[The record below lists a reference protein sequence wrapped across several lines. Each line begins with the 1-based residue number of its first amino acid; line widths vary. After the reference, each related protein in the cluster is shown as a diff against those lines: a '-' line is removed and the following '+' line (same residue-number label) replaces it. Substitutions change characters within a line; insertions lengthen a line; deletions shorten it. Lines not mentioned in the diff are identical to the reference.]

1 MKKEETVTFTHQ
13 DANEKYDEKGNIIY
27 KDKLLSTIH
36 KLNQNLGHYKKDL
49 FLTWLFVALETLCE
63 ILIPFIMQYL
73 IDEINVQNGL
83 PNLTNVAL
91 WALLMLFLAVC
102 GVVFGIL
109 AGYWAASCSSGL
121 GHNLRKNMYYHIQD
135 FSFYNIDK
143 FSSSSIVTRMTTDVT
158 NVQFA
163 YQMTIRALLRA
174 PMLMIFALIMSFISS
189 WQLAFVF
196 LAIIPFIG
204 ICLILLANKAHPY
217 FIKIF
222 KKYDDLNEDV
232 QENVTGMRTV
242 KAFGRQQQ
250 QIEKFEGSSGF
261 IYRMFIKVER
271 LLALNA
277 PIMSVASYATMLI
290 ICYVG
295 AVLITTGV
303 SPTNPVGVMTTGQ
316 ITTLLSYSMQILLA
330 MMLIMMVYV
339 MIIMARNSAE
349 RIIHVL
355 EEESDIYSP
364 ADAVM
369 EVKDGEVTY
378 DHVCFH
384 FKDNPEHD
392 VLKDINLHFKSGEVV
407 GIVGSTGSSKST
419 LMSLLAR
426 LYDVTS
432 GSVQVGGVDVRKY
445 DLTALREAVAVVL
458 QKNTLF
464 TGTIKDNLRWGN
476 LNATDEEIVA
486 ACKMAQADSFIQS
499 FPDKYDTQIVE
510 GGKNVSGGQKQ
521 RLCIARA
528 LLKKPKILILDDSTS
543 AVDTHTDS
551 LLRKA
556 LQEAIPG
563 TTKFIIAERVLS
575 VKDADTILVMDDG
588 KVIAKGDHETLLN
601 PCPMYKELVDSQL
614 GGGDFDA
621 TGE

>member
-13 DANEKYDEKGNIIY
+13 DANEEYDEKGNIIY
-27 KDKLLSTIH
+27 KDKLFSTIH

-174 PMLMIFALIMSFISS
+174 PMLMVFALIMSFISS

-222 KKYDDLNEDV
+222 RKYDDLNEDV
-232 QENVTGMRTV
+232 QENVTGIRTV

-250 QIEKFEGSSGF
+250 QIEKFEGSSSF

-355 EEESDIYSP
+355 EEETDIYSP

-499 FPDKYDTQIVE
+499 FPDKYETQIVE

-601 PCPMYKELVDSQL
+601 TCPMYKELVDSQL

>member
-1 MKKEETVTFTHQ
+1 
-13 DANEKYDEKGNIIY
+13 
-27 KDKLLSTIH
+27 
-36 KLNQNLGHYKKDL
+36 
-49 FLTWLFVALETLCE
+49 
-63 ILIPFIMQYL
+63 
-73 IDEINVQNGL
+73 
-83 PNLTNVAL
+83 
-91 WALLMLFLAVC
+91 
-102 GVVFGIL
+102 
-109 AGYWAASCSSGL
+109 
-121 GHNLRKNMYYHIQD
+121 
-135 FSFYNIDK
+135 
-143 FSSSSIVTRMTTDVT
+143 
-158 NVQFA
+158 
-163 YQMTIRALLRA
+163 
-174 PMLMIFALIMSFISS
+174 
-189 WQLAFVF
+189 
-196 LAIIPFIG
+196 
-204 ICLILLANKAHPY
+204 
-217 FIKIF
+217 
-222 KKYDDLNEDV
+222 
-232 QENVTGMRTV
+232 
-242 KAFGRQQQ
+242 
-250 QIEKFEGSSGF
+250 
-261 IYRMFIKVER
+261 
-271 LLALNA
+271 
-277 PIMSVASYATMLI
+277 
-290 ICYVG
+290 
-295 AVLITTGV
+295 
-303 SPTNPVGVMTTGQ
+303 
-316 ITTLLSYSMQILLA
+316 MQILLA

-355 EEESDIYSP
+355 EEEADIYSP

-563 TTKFIIAERVLS
+563 TMKFIIAERVLS

-601 PCPMYKELVDSQL
+601 TCPMYKELVDSQL

>member
-13 DANEKYDEKGNIIY
+13 DANEEYDEKGNIIY

-222 KKYDDLNEDV
+222 RKYDDLNEDV

-601 PCPMYKELVDSQL
+601 TCPMYKELVDSQL